1 MNNTV
6 NTVHTVVPTIVGRH
20 FALCFLALALL
31 VFSPVAAQAAAVS
44 KPQNAP
50 RTAMP
55 DNGKRQLRGTVTDE
69 NGEPLVGVSVL
80 ADGST
85 PLTITDVNGKFNV
98 AVPANATK
106 LTFTYVGMA
115 TQSVNIGQRSN
126 FLITM
131 TAGEQSLKDVVVT
144 GYQTIS
150 RERTTG
156 SFNVVTP
163 EKLKGKLQT
172 NILARLEGMVPG
184 MMQQN
189 GNLYIRGMATLN
201 GGANAYRPLFVVDG
215 LPFEGDINSINPAT
229 IKSITVLKDAAA
241 ASIYGARAANGVIVI
256 STLDAKDALKTTIR
270 YDASVKFTPKPDMSY
285 LNLMDSR
292 ELVDL
297 RQYGFKFNTVTLGMI
312 PPNYYLDP
320 VSELLYKHRDG
331 LIDDKALNEGLD
343 KYRNLDNRK
352 QLEDFY
358 TQTGVEHQHNL
369 SLSGGND
376 INRYVVS
383 LNYAG
388 NRYNARYN
396 QTERLGATLRD
407 NIKLT
412 SWLNAEAA
420 LTMNINNTNSDRGMG
435 TYANMYRNQ
444 PSYTMLKDENGNPL
458 SVPTYK
464 SEWEMNRLMEMGL
477 KDEHYSPITNRS
489 EERYQSNEKYYR
501 LMLGLNVKLMKGL
514 NFDVRFQTENSSDKT
529 TEIYSERSYYVRNM
543 INDAAQYNQT
553 TKRLTLNVPEGAQYA
568 ESRGDA
574 DAYTLRAQL
583 NFNRDFGLHSIIALA
598 GGERRQ
604 TRSTNTSIYY
614 MGFDESTLA
623 YKPVNPTALVNLKG
637 TESLA
642 GNFSWASTANNWINE
657 IENRYVSFYANAAYA
672 FDSKYNLT
680 ASIRIDQSNLFGTDP
695 RYQYRPLWSVGGAW
709 HLTKE
714 KFMADKLSWLN
725 NLTLRLTYGI
735 GGNVPRGAGPYVT
748 IKAAQYNP
756 WSKDFGADIK
766 NPPNYT
772 LRWEKTATT
781 NFGLDFA
788 VLNNRLSGSIEVY
801 RKHSTDL
808 LAQRD
813 ADPTLGFRQLTL
825 NYGNMT
831 NKGVELTLNSVNVQT
846 RSLRWTTGVNF
857 GYNKNMLDD
866 VEDSNP
872 NVHSYTSGFA
882 AVKGHPLG
890 AIFSFRYAGLSS
902 TDGTPRYYVEGGSKT
917 DSKVSNLSDLAYS
930 GTRHPTYSG
939 SLSNTVAYKN
949 FELSFMLMFYG
960 GNVLRAEPAPF
971 LSEPSHLNPSKE
983 MRNIWRQPGDEKNP
997 NATPAFTGYALDLT
1011 TMVHPWYAAD
1021 RHVFKGDYAKL
1032 RHLSFTYRVPQQ
1044 FVSKCK
1050 LSQLAFTLQAQNL
1063 FRWTANDYGIDPEA
1077 LGTTGYGWGMR
1088 AIPTPATW
1096 TFGVSATF

>member
-1 MNNTV
+1 MNPILPRVQTAM
-6 NTVHTVVPTIVGRH
+6 HHALRH
-20 FALCFLALALL
+20 RLAVAILLPSLLAIT
-31 VFSPVAAQAAAVS
+31 PATAQAAAT
-44 KPQNAP
+44 KPQNAL

-55 DNGKRQLRGTVTDE
+55 DNGKRLLRGTVTDE
-69 NGEPLVGVSVL
+69 NGEPLMGVSVS

-85 PLTITDVNGKFNV
+85 PLTVTDADGKFSV
-98 AVPANATK
+98 PMPANATQ

-115 TQSVNIGQRSN
+115 TQTINIGQRSN
-126 FLITM
+126 FHIAM
-131 TAGEQSLKDVVVT
+131 SAGEQALKDVVVT

-172 NILARLEGMVPG
+172 SILARLEGMVPG

-189 GNLYIRGMATLN
+189 GALYIRGMSTLN
-201 GGANAYRPLFVVDG
+201 GGANAYSPLFVVDG

-241 ASIYGARAANGVIVI
+241 ASIYGARAANGVVVI
-256 STLDAKDALKTTIR
+256 STIDAKGENKATIR
-270 YDASVKFTPKPDMSY
+270 YDASVKFTPKPDMDY
-285 LNLMDSR
+285 LNLMDTR
-292 ELVDL
+292 EMMDL
-297 RQYGFKFNTVTLGMI
+297 REYGFKFNSIPYAMI

-331 LIDDKALNEGLD
+331 LIDEQTFQDGMN
-343 KYRNLDNRK
+343 KYRNLNNRK

-358 TQTGVEHQHNL
+358 TQTGIEHQHNL

-376 INRYVVS
+376 INRYVFT
-383 LNYAG
+383 LNYLG
-388 NRYNARYN
+388 NRFNARYN
-396 QTERLGATLRD
+396 QLQRYGATLRD

-420 LTMNINNTNSDRGMG
+420 LTINYNSTQSDRGMG
-435 TYANMYRNQ
+435 TYADMYRNQ

-458 SVPTYK
+458 NVPTYK
-464 SEWEMNRLMEMGL
+464 SEWEMKRLTELGL
-477 KDEHYSPITNRS
+477 KDEHYSPITNRR
-489 EERYQSNEKYYR
+489 EERYDSKENYYR
-501 LMLGLNVKLMKGL
+501 LMLGLNLKIMKGL
-514 NFDVRFQTENSSDKT
+514 NFDVRFQTENSADKT
-529 TEIYSERSYYVRNM
+529 VEIHSERSYYVRNM
-543 INDAAQYNQT
+543 INDAAQYNPA
-553 TKRLTLNVPEGAQYA
+553 TKKLTLNVPEGAQYS

-574 DAYTLRAQL
+574 DSYTLRAQL
-583 NFNRDFGLHSIIALA
+583 NFNRDFGPHSITALA
-598 GGERRQ
+598 GGERRR
-604 TRSTNTSIYY
+604 TKTTNTSIYY
-614 MGFDESTLA
+614 MGFNESTLA
-623 YKPVNPTALVNLKG
+623 YKPIDPTALTNVKG

-642 GNFSWASTANNWINE
+642 GNFSWSFTGNNWINE

-680 ASIRIDQSNLFGTDP
+680 ASIRVDQSNLFGTDP

-709 HLTKE
+709 HIAKE
-714 KFMADKLSWLN
+714 RFLAGRLSWLN
-725 NLTLRLTYGI
+725 ALTLRATYGI
-735 GGNVPRGAGPYVT
+735 GGNVPRGASPYVT
-748 IKAAQYNP
+748 LKAAQYNP
-756 WSKDFGADIK
+756 WSKDFMAEIK
-766 NPPNYT
+766 SPPNYT

-781 NFGLDFA
+781 NLGLDFS

-813 ADPTLGFRQLTL
+813 ADPTLVFKQLTL

-831 NKGVELTLNSVNVQT
+831 NKCIEVSLNSVNLQT
-846 RSLRWTTGVNF
+846 RNLRWTTGLNF

-890 AIFSFRYAGLSS
+890 AIFSFQYAGLSP

-917 DSKVSNLSDLAYS
+917 EAQVSNLSDLVYS

-939 SLSNTVAYKN
+939 SFSNTIAYKD

-960 GNVLRAEPAPF
+960 GNVLRTEPAPF
-971 LSEPSHLNPSKE
+971 VSEPSHLNPNKE
-983 MRNIWRQPGDEKNP
+983 MRNIWRQPGDERNP
-997 NATPAFTGYALDLT
+997 DATPAFTGYALDLA
-1011 TMVHPWYAAD
+1011 TMRHPWYAAD
-1021 RHVFKGDYAKL
+1021 RHVFKADYAKL
-1032 RHLSFTYRVPQQ
+1032 RHLSLTYRVPQQ
-1044 FVSKCK
+1044 LVAKCG
-1050 LSQLAFTLQAQNL
+1050 LSQLAFTLQGQNL
-1063 FRWTANDYGIDPEA
+1063 LSWSANKYGVDPEA

-1088 AIPTPATW
+1088 TIPTPATW
-1096 TFGVSATF
+1096 AFGLSATF

>member
-1 MNNTV
+1 MNPILPRVQTAMHHALRHRLAV
-6 NTVHTVVPTIVGRH
+6 AIILPSLLTI
-20 FALCFLALALL
+20 A
-31 VFSPVAAQAAAVS
+31 PPAAQATTANL
-44 KPQNAP
+44 QREP

-55 DNGKRQLRGTVTDE
+55 DNGKRLLRGTVTDE
-69 NGEPLVGVSVL
+69 NGEPLMGVSVS

-85 PLTITDVNGKFNV
+85 PLTVTDADGKFSV
-98 AVPANATK
+98 PMPANATQ

-115 TQSVNIGQRSN
+115 TQTINIGQRSN
-126 FLITM
+126 FHIAM
-131 TAGEQSLKDVVVT
+131 SAGEQALKDVVVT

-172 NILARLEGMVPG
+172 SILARLEGMVPG

-189 GNLYIRGMATLN
+189 GTLYIRGMSTLN
-201 GGANAYRPLFVVDG
+201 GGANAYSPLFVVDG

-241 ASIYGARAANGVIVI
+241 ASIYGARAANGVVVI
-256 STLDAKDALKTTIR
+256 STIDAKGENKTTIR
-270 YDASVKFTPKPDMSY
+270 YDASVKFTPKPDMDY
-285 LNLMDSR
+285 LNLMDTR
-292 ELVDL
+292 ETIDL
-297 RQYGFKFNTVTLGMI
+297 REYGFKFNSIPYAMI

-331 LIDDKALNEGLD
+331 LIDEQTFQDGMN
-343 KYRNLDNRK
+343 KYRNLNNRK

-358 TQTGVEHQHNL
+358 TQTGIEHQHNL

-376 INRYVVS
+376 INRYVFT
-383 LNYAG
+383 LNYTG
-388 NRYNARYN
+388 NRFNARYN
-396 QTERLGATLRD
+396 QMQRYGATLRD

-420 LTMNINNTNSDRGMG
+420 LTINYNNTNSDRGMG
-435 TYANMYRNQ
+435 TYTDMYRNQ
-444 PSYTMLKDENGNPL
+444 PSYTMLKDESGNPL
-458 SVPTYK
+458 NVPTYK
-464 SEWEMNRLMEMGL
+464 SEWEMNRLIGLGL
-477 KDEHYSPITNRS
+477 KDEHYSPITNRR
-489 EERYQSNEKYYR
+489 EERYNSNENYYR
-501 LMLGLNVKLMKGL
+501 LMLGLNLKIMKGL

-529 TEIYSERSYYVRNM
+529 TEIFSARSYYVRNK
-543 INDAAQYNQT
+543 INDAAKYNLT
-553 TKRLTLNVPEGAQYA
+553 TKRLTLNVPEGAHYS

-574 DAYTLRAQL
+574 DSYTLRAQL
-583 NFNRDFGLHSIIALA
+583 NFNRDFGPHSITALA
-598 GGERRQ
+598 GGERRR
-604 TRSTNTSIYY
+604 TKTTNTSIYY
-614 MGFDESTLA
+614 MGFNESTLA
-623 YKPVNPTALVNLKG
+623 YKPIDPTALTNVKG

-642 GNFSWASTANNWINE
+642 GNFSWSFTGNNWINE

-680 ASIRIDQSNLFGTDP
+680 ASIRVDQSNLFGTDP

-709 HLTKE
+709 HIAKE
-714 KFMADKLSWLN
+714 RFLAGKLSWLN
-725 NLTLRLTYGI
+725 ALTLRATYGI
-735 GGNVPRGAGPYVT
+735 GGNVPRGASPYVT
-748 IKAAQYNP
+748 LKAAQYNP
-756 WSKDFGADIK
+756 WSKDFMAEIK

-781 NFGLDFA
+781 NLGLDFS

-801 RKHSTDL
+801 HKHSTDL

-813 ADPTLGFRQLTL
+813 ADPTLGFKQLTL

-831 NKGVELTLNSVNVQT
+831 NKGIEVSLNSVNLQT
-846 RSLRWTTGVNF
+846 RNLRWTTGLNF

-890 AIFSFRYAGLSS
+890 AIFSFQYAGLSP

-917 DSKVSNLSDLAYS
+917 EAQVSNLSDLVYS

-939 SLSNTVAYKN
+939 SFSTTIAYKD

-960 GNVLRAEPAPF
+960 GNVLRTEPAPF
-971 LSEPSHLNPSKE
+971 VSEPSHLNPNKE
-983 MRNIWRQPGDEKNP
+983 MRNIWRQPGDERNP
-997 NATPAFTGYALDLT
+997 DATPAFTGYALDLAT
-1011 TMVHPWYAAD
+1011 VRHPWYAAD
-1021 RHVFKGDYAKL
+1021 RHVFKADYAKL
-1032 RHLSFTYRVPQQ
+1032 RHLSLTYRVPQRL
-1044 FVSKCK
+1044 VSKCG
-1050 LSQLAFTLQAQNL
+1050 LAQLAFTLQGQNL
-1063 FRWTANDYGIDPEA
+1063 LSWSANKYGVDPEA

-1088 AIPTPATW
+1088 TIPTPATW
-1096 TFGVSATF
+1096 TFGLSATF

>member
-1 MNNTV
+1 MNPILPRVQTAM
-6 NTVHTVVPTIVGRH
+6 HHALRH
-20 FALCFLALALL
+20 RLAVAILWPSLLAIAPLT
-31 VFSPVAAQAAAVS
+31 AQAAATT
-44 KPQNAP
+44 PQNAP

-55 DNGKRQLRGTVTDE
+55 DNGKRLLRGTVTDE
-69 NGEPLVGVSVL
+69 NGEPLMGVSVS

-85 PLTITDVNGKFNV
+85 PLTVTDADGKFSV
-98 AVPANATK
+98 PMPANATQ

-115 TQSVNIGQRSN
+115 TQTINIGQRSN
-126 FLITM
+126 FHIAM
-131 TAGEQSLKDVVVT
+131 SAGEQALKDVVVT

-172 NILARLEGMVPG
+172 SILARLEGMVPG

-189 GNLYIRGMATLN
+189 GTLYIRGMSTLN
-201 GGANAYRPLFVVDG
+201 GGANAYSPLFVVDG

-241 ASIYGARAANGVIVI
+241 ASIYGARAANGVVVI
-256 STLDAKDALKTTIR
+256 STIDAKGENKTTIR
-270 YDASVKFTPKPDMSY
+270 YDASVKFTPKPDMDY
-285 LNLMDSR
+285 LNLMDTR
-292 ELVDL
+292 EMIDL
-297 RQYGFKFNTVTLGMI
+297 REYGFKFNSIPYAMI

-331 LIDDKALNEGLD
+331 LIDEQTFQDGMN
-343 KYRNLDNRK
+343 KYRNLNNRK

-358 TQTGVEHQHNL
+358 TQTGIEHQHNL

-376 INRYVVS
+376 INRYVFT
-383 LNYAG
+383 LNYLG
-388 NRYNARYN
+388 NRFNARYN
-396 QTERLGATLRD
+396 QLQRYGATLRD

-420 LTMNINNTNSDRGMG
+420 LTINYNNTQSDRGMG
-435 TYANMYRNQ
+435 NYADMYRNQ

-458 SVPTYK
+458 NVPTYK
-464 SEWEMNRLMEMGL
+464 SEWEMKRLTDLGL
-477 KDEHYSPITNRS
+477 KDEHYSPITNRR
-489 EERYQSNEKYYR
+489 EERYDSKESYYR
-501 LMLGLNVKLMKGL
+501 LMLGLNLKIMKGL
-514 NFDVRFQTENSSDKT
+514 NFDVRFQTENSVDKT
-529 TEIYSERSYYVRNM
+529 VGIHSERSYYVRNM
-543 INDAAQYNQT
+543 INDAAQYNPT
-553 TKRLTLNVPEGAQYA
+553 TQKLTLNVPEGAHYS

-574 DAYTLRAQL
+574 DSYTLRAQL
-583 NFNRDFGLHSIIALA
+583 NFNRDFGPHSITALA
-598 GGERRQ
+598 GGERRR
-604 TRSTNTSIYY
+604 TKTTNTSIYY
-614 MGFDESTLA
+614 MGFNESTLA
-623 YKPVNPTALVNLKG
+623 YKPIDPTALTNVKG

-642 GNFSWASTANNWINE
+642 GSFSWSFTGNNWINE

-680 ASIRIDQSNLFGTDP
+680 ASIRVDQSNLFGTDP

-709 HLTKE
+709 HIAKE
-714 KFMADKLSWLN
+714 RFLAGKLSWLN
-725 NLTLRLTYGI
+725 ALTLRATYGI
-735 GGNVPRGAGPYVT
+735 GGNVPRGASPYVT
-748 IKAAQYNP
+748 LKAAQYNP
-756 WSKDFGADIK
+756 WSKDFMAEIK
-766 NPPNYT
+766 SPPNYT

-781 NFGLDFA
+781 NLGLDFS

-813 ADPTLGFRQLTL
+813 ADPTLGFKQLTL

-831 NKGVELTLNSVNVQT
+831 NKGIEVSLNSVNLQT
-846 RSLRWTTGVNF
+846 RNLRWTTGLNF

-890 AIFSFRYAGLSS
+890 AIFSFRYAGLSP

-917 DSKVSNLSDLAYS
+917 EAQVSNLSDLVYS

-939 SLSNTVAYKN
+939 SFSNTIAYKD

-960 GNVLRAEPAPF
+960 GNVLRTEPAPF
-971 LSEPSHLNPSKE
+971 VSEPSHLNPNKE
-983 MRNIWRQPGDEKNP
+983 MRNIWRQPGDERNP
-997 NATPAFTGYALDLT
+997 DATPAFTGYALDLA
-1011 TMVHPWYAAD
+1011 TMRHPWYAAD
-1021 RHVFKGDYAKL
+1021 RHVFKADYAKL
-1032 RHLSFTYRVPQQ
+1032 RHLSLTYRVPQQ
-1044 FVSKCK
+1044 LVAKCG
-1050 LSQLAFTLQAQNL
+1050 LSQLAFTLQGQNL
-1063 FRWTANDYGIDPEA
+1063 LSWSANKYGVDPEA

-1088 AIPTPATW
+1088 TIPTPATW
-1096 TFGVSATF
+1096 TFGLSATF

>member
-1 MNNTV
+1 MNPILPRV
-6 NTVHTVVPTIVGRH
+6 QMAMHHMLRRRLAVAIILPSLLTI
-20 FALCFLALALL
+20 A
-31 VFSPVAAQAAAVS
+31 PPAAQATAAN
-44 KPQNAP
+44 QQHAP

-55 DNGKRQLRGTVTDE
+55 DNGKRLLRGTVTDD
-69 NGEPLVGVSVL
+69 NGEPLMGVSVSTDGGTPL
-80 ADGST
+80 AVTDADG
-85 PLTITDVNGKFNV
+85 KFSI
-98 AVPANATK
+98 AMPANATQ

-115 TQSVNIGQRSN
+115 TQTINIGQRSN
-126 FLITM
+126 FYVAM
-131 TAGEQSLKDVVVT
+131 SAGEQALKDIVVT

-172 NILARLEGMVPG
+172 SILARLEGMVPG

-189 GNLYIRGMATLN
+189 GTLYIRGMSTLN
-201 GGANAYRPLFVVDG
+201 GGANAYSPLFVVDG

-241 ASIYGARAANGVIVI
+241 ASIYGARAANGVVVI
-256 STLDAKDALKTTIR
+256 STIDAKGENKTTIR
-270 YDASVKFTPKPDMSY
+270 YDASVKFTPKPDMDY
-285 LNLMDSR
+285 LNLMDTR
-292 ELVDL
+292 EMIDL
-297 RQYGFKFNTVTLGMI
+297 REYGFKFNSIPYAMI

-331 LIDDKALNEGLD
+331 LIDEQTFQDGMN
-343 KYRNLDNRK
+343 KYRNLNNRK

-358 TQTGVEHQHNL
+358 TQTGIEHQHNL

-376 INRYVVS
+376 INRYVFT
-383 LNYAG
+383 LNYLG
-388 NRYNARYN
+388 NRFNARYN
-396 QTERLGATLRD
+396 QLQRYGATLRD

-420 LTMNINNTNSDRGMG
+420 LTINYNSTQSDRGMG
-435 TYANMYRNQ
+435 TYADMYRNQ

-458 SVPTYK
+458 NVPTYK
-464 SEWEMNRLMEMGL
+464 SEWEMKRLTELGL
-477 KDEHYSPITNRS
+477 KDEHYSPITNRR
-489 EERYQSNEKYYR
+489 EERYDSKENYYR
-501 LMLGLNVKLMKGL
+501 LMLGLNLKIMKGL
-514 NFDVRFQTENSSDKT
+514 NFDVRFQTENSADKT
-529 TEIYSERSYYVRNM
+529 VEIHSERSYYVRNM
-543 INDAAQYNQT
+543 INDAAQYNPT
-553 TKRLTLNVPEGAQYA
+553 TQKLTLNVPEGAHYS

-574 DAYTLRAQL
+574 DSYTLRAQL
-583 NFNRDFGLHSIIALA
+583 NFNRDFGPHSITALA
-598 GGERRQ
+598 GGERRR
-604 TRSTNTSIYY
+604 TKTTNTSIYY
-614 MGFDESTLA
+614 MGFNESTLA
-623 YKPVNPTALVNLKG
+623 YKPIDPTALTNVKG

-642 GNFSWASTANNWINE
+642 GNFSWSFTGNNWINE

-680 ASIRIDQSNLFGTDP
+680 ASIRVDQSNLFGTDP

-709 HLTKE
+709 HIAKE
-714 KFMADKLSWLN
+714 RFLEGKLSWLN
-725 NLTLRLTYGI
+725 ALTLRATYGI
-735 GGNVPRGAGPYVT
+735 GGNVPRGASPYVT
-748 IKAAQYNP
+748 LKAAQYNP
-756 WSKDFGADIK
+756 WSKDFMAEIK
-766 NPPNYT
+766 SPPNYT

-781 NFGLDFA
+781 NLGLDFS

-801 RKHSTDL
+801 HKHSTDL

-813 ADPTLGFRQLTL
+813 ADPTLGFKQLTL

-831 NKGVELTLNSVNVQT
+831 NKGIEVSLNSVNLQT
-846 RSLRWTTGVNF
+846 RNLRWTTGLNF

-890 AIFSFRYAGLSS
+890 AIFSFQYAGLSP

-917 DSKVSNLSDLAYS
+917 EAQVSNLSDLVYS

-939 SLSNTVAYKN
+939 SFSNTIAYKD

-960 GNVLRAEPAPF
+960 GNVLRTEPAPF
-971 LSEPSHLNPSKE
+971 VSEPSHLNPNKE
-983 MRNIWRQPGDEKNP
+983 MRNIWRQPGDERNP
-997 NATPAFTGYALDLT
+997 DATPAFTGYALDLA
-1011 TMVHPWYAAD
+1011 TMRHPWYAAD
-1021 RHVFKGDYAKL
+1021 RHVFKADYAKL
-1032 RHLSFTYRVPQQ
+1032 RHLSLTYRVPQQ
-1044 FVSKCK
+1044 LVAKCG
-1050 LSQLAFTLQAQNL
+1050 LSQLAFTLQGQNL
-1063 FRWTANDYGIDPEA
+1063 LSWSANKYGVDPEA

-1088 AIPTPATW
+1088 TIPTPATW
-1096 TFGVSATF
+1096 TFGLSATF

>member
-1 MNNTV
+1 MNPILPRV
-6 NTVHTVVPTIVGRH
+6 QMAMHHMLRRRLAVAIILPSLLTI
-20 FALCFLALALL
+20 A
-31 VFSPVAAQAAAVS
+31 PPAAQATAAN
-44 KPQNAP
+44 QQHAP

-55 DNGKRQLRGTVTDE
+55 DNGKRLLRGTVTDD
-69 NGEPLVGVSVL
+69 NGEPLMGVSVSTDGGTPL
-80 ADGST
+80 AVTDADG
-85 PLTITDVNGKFNV
+85 KFSI
-98 AVPANATK
+98 AMPANATQ

-115 TQSVNIGQRSN
+115 TQTINIGQRSN
-126 FLITM
+126 FYVAM
-131 TAGEQSLKDVVVT
+131 SAGEQALKDIVVT

-189 GNLYIRGMATLN
+189 GTLYIRGMSTLN
-201 GGANAYRPLFVVDG
+201 GGANAYSPLFVVDG

-241 ASIYGARAANGVIVI
+241 ASIYGARAANGVVVI
-256 STLDAKDALKTTIR
+256 STIDAKGENKTTIR
-270 YDASVKFTPKPDMSY
+270 YDASVKFTPKPDMDY
-285 LNLMDSR
+285 LNLMDTR
-292 ELVDL
+292 ETIDL
-297 RQYGFKFNTVTLGMI
+297 REYGFKFNSIPYAMI

-331 LIDDKALNEGLD
+331 LIDEQTFQDGMN
-343 KYRNLDNRK
+343 KYRNLNNRK

-358 TQTGVEHQHNL
+358 TQTGIEHQHNL

-376 INRYVVS
+376 INRYVFT
-383 LNYAG
+383 LNYTG
-388 NRYNARYN
+388 NRFNARYN
-396 QTERLGATLRD
+396 QMQRYGATLRD

-420 LTMNINNTNSDRGMG
+420 LTINYNNTNSDRGMG
-435 TYANMYRNQ
+435 TYTDMYRNQ
-444 PSYTMLKDENGNPL
+444 PSYTMLKDESGNPL
-458 SVPTYK
+458 NVPTYK
-464 SEWEMNRLMEMGL
+464 SEWEMNRLIGLGL
-477 KDEHYSPITNRS
+477 KDEHYSPITNRR
-489 EERYQSNEKYYR
+489 EERYNSNENYYR
-501 LMLGLNVKLMKGL
+501 LMLGLNLKIMKGL
-514 NFDVRFQTENSSDKT
+514 NFDVRFQTENSADKT
-529 TEIYSERSYYVRNM
+529 VEIFSERSYHVRNM
-543 INDAAQYNQT
+543 INDAAQYNPA
-553 TKRLTLNVPEGAQYA
+553 TKKLTLNVPEGAHYS

-574 DAYTLRAQL
+574 DSYTLRAQL
-583 NFNRDFGLHSIIALA
+583 NFNRDFGPHSITALA
-598 GGERRQ
+598 GGERRR
-604 TRSTNTSIYY
+604 TKTTNTSIYY
-614 MGFDESTLA
+614 MGFNESTLA
-623 YKPVNPTALVNLKG
+623 YKPIDPTALTNVKG

-642 GNFSWASTANNWINE
+642 GNFSWSFTGNNWINE

-680 ASIRIDQSNLFGTDP
+680 ASIRVDQSNLFGTDP

-709 HLTKE
+709 HIAKE
-714 KFMADKLSWLN
+714 RFLAGKLSWLN
-725 NLTLRLTYGI
+725 ALTLRATYGI
-735 GGNVPRGAGPYVT
+735 GGNVPRGASPYVT
-748 IKAAQYNP
+748 LKAAQYNP
-756 WSKDFGADIK
+756 WSKDFMAEIK

-781 NFGLDFA
+781 NLGLDFS

-801 RKHSTDL
+801 HKHSTDL

-813 ADPTLGFRQLTL
+813 ADPTLGFKQLTL

-831 NKGVELTLNSVNVQT
+831 NKGIEVSLNSVNLQT
-846 RSLRWTTGVNF
+846 RNLRWTTGLNF

-890 AIFSFRYAGLSS
+890 AIFSFQYAGLSP

-917 DSKVSNLSDLAYS
+917 EAQVSNLSDLVYS

-939 SLSNTVAYKN
+939 SFSTTIAYKD

-960 GNVLRAEPAPF
+960 GNVLRTEPAPF
-971 LSEPSHLNPSKE
+971 VSEPSHLNPNKE
-983 MRNIWRQPGDEKNP
+983 MRNIWRQPGDERNP
-997 NATPAFTGYALDLT
+997 DATPAFTGYALDLAT
-1011 TMVHPWYAAD
+1011 VRHPWYAAD
-1021 RHVFKGDYAKL
+1021 RHVFKADYAKL
-1032 RHLSFTYRVPQQ
+1032 RHLSLTYRVPQRL
-1044 FVSKCK
+1044 VSKCG
-1050 LSQLAFTLQAQNL
+1050 LAQLAFTLQGQNL
-1063 FRWTANDYGIDPEA
+1063 LSWSANKYGVDPEA

-1088 AIPTPATW
+1088 TIPTPATW
-1096 TFGVSATF
+1096 TFGLSATF

>member
-1 MNNTV
+1 MNPILPRVQTAM
-6 NTVHTVVPTIVGRH
+6 HHALRH
-20 FALCFLALALL
+20 RLAVAILLPSLLAIT
-31 VFSPVAAQAAAVS
+31 PATAQAAAT
-44 KPQNAP
+44 KPQNAL

-55 DNGKRQLRGTVTDE
+55 DNGKRLLRGTVTDE
-69 NGEPLVGVSVL
+69 NGEPLMGVSVS

-85 PLTITDVNGKFNV
+85 PLTVTDADGKFSV
-98 AVPANATK
+98 PMPANATQ

-115 TQSVNIGQRSN
+115 TQTINIGQRSN
-126 FLITM
+126 FHIAM
-131 TAGEQSLKDVVVT
+131 SAGEQALKDVVVT

-172 NILARLEGMVPG
+172 SILARLEGMVPG

-189 GNLYIRGMATLN
+189 GALYIRGMSTLN
-201 GGANAYRPLFVVDG
+201 GGANAYSPLFVVDG

-241 ASIYGARAANGVIVI
+241 ASIYGARAANGVVVI
-256 STLDAKDALKTTIR
+256 STIDAKGENKATIR
-270 YDASVKFTPKPDMSY
+270 YDASVKFTPKPDMDY
-285 LNLMDSR
+285 LNLMDTR
-292 ELVDL
+292 EMMDL
-297 RQYGFKFNTVTLGMI
+297 REYGFKFNSIPYAMI

-331 LIDDKALNEGLD
+331 LIDEQTFQDGMN
-343 KYRNLDNRK
+343 KYRNLNNRK

-358 TQTGVEHQHNL
+358 TQTGIEHQHNL

-376 INRYVVS
+376 INRYVFT
-383 LNYAG
+383 LNYLG
-388 NRYNARYN
+388 NRFNARYN
-396 QTERLGATLRD
+396 QLQRYGATLRD

-420 LTMNINNTNSDRGMG
+420 LTINYNSTQSDRGMG
-435 TYANMYRNQ
+435 TYADMYRNQ

-458 SVPTYK
+458 NVPTYK
-464 SEWEMNRLMEMGL
+464 SEWEMKRLTELGL
-477 KDEHYSPITNRS
+477 KDEHYSPITNRR
-489 EERYQSNEKYYR
+489 EERYDSKENYYR
-501 LMLGLNVKLMKGL
+501 LMLGLNLKIMKGL
-514 NFDVRFQTENSSDKT
+514 NFDVRFQTENSADKT
-529 TEIYSERSYYVRNM
+529 VEIHSERSYYVRNM
-543 INDAAQYNQT
+543 INDAAQYNPA
-553 TKRLTLNVPEGAQYA
+553 TKKLTLNVPEGAQYS

-574 DAYTLRAQL
+574 DSYTLRAQL
-583 NFNRDFGLHSIIALA
+583 NFNRDFGPHSITALA
-598 GGERRQ
+598 GGERRR
-604 TRSTNTSIYY
+604 TKTTNTSIYY
-614 MGFDESTLA
+614 MGFNESTLA
-623 YKPVNPTALVNLKG
+623 YKPIDPTALTNVKG

-642 GNFSWASTANNWINE
+642 GNFSWSFTGNNWINE

-680 ASIRIDQSNLFGTDP
+680 ASIRVDQSNLFGTDP

-709 HLTKE
+709 HIAKE
-714 KFMADKLSWLN
+714 RFLAGRLSWLN
-725 NLTLRLTYGI
+725 ALTLRATYGI
-735 GGNVPRGAGPYVT
+735 GGNVPRGASPYVT
-748 IKAAQYNP
+748 LKAAQYNP
-756 WSKDFGADIK
+756 WSKDFMAEIK
-766 NPPNYT
+766 SPPNYT

-781 NFGLDFA
+781 NLGLDFS

-813 ADPTLGFRQLTL
+813 ADPTLGFKQLTL

-831 NKGVELTLNSVNVQT
+831 NKCIEVSLNSVNLQT
-846 RSLRWTTGVNF
+846 RNLRWTTGLNF

-890 AIFSFRYAGLSS
+890 AIFSFQYAGLSP

-917 DSKVSNLSDLAYS
+917 EAQVSNLSDLVYS

-939 SLSNTVAYKN
+939 SFSNTIAYKD

-960 GNVLRAEPAPF
+960 GNVLRTEPAPF
-971 LSEPSHLNPSKE
+971 VSEPSHLNPNKE
-983 MRNIWRQPGDEKNP
+983 MRNIWRQPGDERNP
-997 NATPAFTGYALDLT
+997 DATPAFTGYALDLA
-1011 TMVHPWYAAD
+1011 TMRHPWYAAD
-1021 RHVFKGDYAKL
+1021 RHVFKADYAKL
-1032 RHLSFTYRVPQQ
+1032 RHLSLTYRVPQQ
-1044 FVSKCK
+1044 LVAKCG
-1050 LSQLAFTLQAQNL
+1050 LSQLAFTLQGQNL
-1063 FRWTANDYGIDPEA
+1063 LSWSANKYGVDPEA

-1088 AIPTPATW
+1088 TIPTPATW
-1096 TFGVSATF
+1096 AFGLSATF

>member
-1 MNNTV
+1 MNPILPRVQTAMHHALRHRFAV
-6 NTVHTVVPTIVGRH
+6 AILLPSLLAITPTT
-20 FALCFLALALL
+20 
-31 VFSPVAAQAAAVS
+31 AQAAATT
-44 KPQNAP
+44 PQNAP
-50 RTAMP
+50 RTAMT
-55 DNGKRQLRGTVTDE
+55 DNGKRLLRGTVTDE
-69 NGEPLVGVSVL
+69 NGEPLMGVSVS

-85 PLTITDVNGKFNV
+85 PFTVTDADGKFSV
-98 AVPANATK
+98 PMPANTTQ

-115 TQSVNIGQRSN
+115 TQTINIGQRSN
-126 FLITM
+126 FHITM
-131 TAGEQSLKDVVVT
+131 SAGEQALKDVVVT

-172 NILARLEGMVPG
+172 SILARLEGMVPG

-189 GNLYIRGMATLN
+189 GTLYIRGMSTLN
-201 GGANAYRPLFVVDG
+201 GGANAYSPLFVVDG

-241 ASIYGARAANGVIVI
+241 ASIYGARAANGVVVI
-256 STLDAKDALKTTIR
+256 STIDAKGENKATIR
-270 YDASVKFTPKPDMSY
+270 YDASVKFTPKPDMDY
-285 LNLMDSR
+285 LNLMDTR
-292 ELVDL
+292 EMMDL
-297 RQYGFKFNTVTLGMI
+297 REYGFKFNSIPYAMI

-331 LIDDKALNEGLD
+331 LIDEQTFQDGMN
-343 KYRNLDNRK
+343 KYRNLNNRK

-358 TQTGVEHQHNL
+358 TQTGIEHQHNL

-376 INRYVVS
+376 INRYVFT
-383 LNYAG
+383 LNYLG
-388 NRYNARYN
+388 NRFNARYN
-396 QTERLGATLRD
+396 QLQRYGATLRD

-420 LTMNINNTNSDRGMG
+420 LTINYNSTQSDRGMG
-435 TYANMYRNQ
+435 TYADMYRNQ

-458 SVPTYK
+458 NVPTYK
-464 SEWEMNRLMEMGL
+464 SEWEMKRLTELGL
-477 KDEHYSPITNRS
+477 KDEHYSPITNRR
-489 EERYQSNEKYYR
+489 EERYDSKENYYR
-501 LMLGLNVKLMKGL
+501 LMLGLNLKIMKGL
-514 NFDVRFQTENSSDKT
+514 NFDVRFQTENSADKT
-529 TEIYSERSYYVRNM
+529 VEIHSERSYYVRNM
-543 INDAAQYNQT
+543 INDAAQYNPA
-553 TKRLTLNVPEGAQYA
+553 TKKLTLNVPEGAQYS

-574 DAYTLRAQL
+574 DSYTLRAQL
-583 NFNRDFGLHSIIALA
+583 NFNRDFGPHSITALA
-598 GGERRQ
+598 GGERRR
-604 TRSTNTSIYY
+604 TKTTNTSIYY
-614 MGFDESTLA
+614 MGFNESTLA
-623 YKPVNPTALVNLKG
+623 YKPIDPTALTNVKG

-642 GNFSWASTANNWINE
+642 GNFSWSFTGNNWINE

-680 ASIRIDQSNLFGTDP
+680 ASIRVDQSNLFGTDP

-709 HLTKE
+709 HIAKE
-714 KFMADKLSWLN
+714 RFLAGRLSWLN
-725 NLTLRLTYGI
+725 ALTLRATYGI
-735 GGNVPRGAGPYVT
+735 GGNVPRGASPYVT
-748 IKAAQYNP
+748 LKAAQYNP
-756 WSKDFGADIK
+756 WSKDFMAEIK
-766 NPPNYT
+766 SPPNYT

-781 NFGLDFA
+781 NLGLDFS

-813 ADPTLGFRQLTL
+813 ADPTLGFKQLTL

-831 NKGVELTLNSVNVQT
+831 NKGIEVSLNSVNLQT
-846 RSLRWTTGVNF
+846 RNLRWTTGLNF

-890 AIFSFRYAGLSS
+890 AIFSFQYAGLSP

-917 DSKVSNLSDLAYS
+917 EAQVSNLSDLVYS
-930 GTRHPTYSG
+930 GTRHPTYSW
-939 SLSNTVAYKN
+939 SFSNTIAYKD

-960 GNVLRAEPAPF
+960 GNVLRTEPAPF
-971 LSEPSHLNPSKE
+971 VSEPSHLNPNKE
-983 MRNIWRQPGDEKNP
+983 MRNIWRQPGDERNP
-997 NATPAFTGYALDLT
+997 DATPAFTGYALDLAT
-1011 TMVHPWYAAD
+1011 VRHPWYAAD
-1021 RHVFKGDYAKL
+1021 RHVFKADYAKL
-1032 RHLSFTYRVPQQ
+1032 RHLSLTYRVPQRL
-1044 FVSKCK
+1044 VSKCG
-1050 LSQLAFTLQAQNL
+1050 LAQLAFTLQGQNL
-1063 FRWTANDYGIDPEA
+1063 LSWTANKYGVDPEA

-1088 AIPTPATW
+1088 TIPTPATW
-1096 TFGVSATF
+1096 TFGLSATF

>member
-1 MNNTV
+1 MNPILPRVQTAM
-6 NTVHTVVPTIVGRH
+6 HHALRH
-20 FALCFLALALL
+20 RLAVAILLPSLLAIT
-31 VFSPVAAQAAAVS
+31 PATAQAAAT
-44 KPQNAP
+44 KPQNAL

-55 DNGKRQLRGTVTDE
+55 DNGKRLLRGTVTDE
-69 NGEPLVGVSVL
+69 NGEPLMGVSVS

-85 PLTITDVNGKFNV
+85 PLTVTDADGKFSV
-98 AVPANATK
+98 PMPANATQ

-115 TQSVNIGQRSN
+115 TQTINIGQRSS
-126 FLITM
+126 FHIAM
-131 TAGEQSLKDVVVT
+131 SAGEQALKDVVVT

-172 NILARLEGMVPG
+172 SILARLEGMVPG

-189 GNLYIRGMATLN
+189 GALYIRGMSTLN
-201 GGANAYRPLFVVDG
+201 GGANAYSPLFVVDG

-241 ASIYGARAANGVIVI
+241 ASIYGARAANGVVVI
-256 STLDAKDALKTTIR
+256 STIDAKGENKATIR
-270 YDASVKFTPKPDMSY
+270 YDASVKFTPKPDMDY
-285 LNLMDSR
+285 LNLMDTR
-292 ELVDL
+292 ETIDL
-297 RQYGFKFNTVTLGMI
+297 REYGFKFNSIPYAMI

-331 LIDDKALNEGLD
+331 LIDEQTFQDGMN
-343 KYRNLDNRK
+343 KYRNLNNRK

-358 TQTGVEHQHNL
+358 TQTGIEHQHNL

-376 INRYVVS
+376 INRYVFT
-383 LNYAG
+383 LNYLG
-388 NRYNARYN
+388 NRFNARYN
-396 QTERLGATLRD
+396 QLQRYGATLRD

-420 LTMNINNTNSDRGMG
+420 LTINYNSTQSDRGMG
-435 TYANMYRNQ
+435 TYADMYRNQ

-458 SVPTYK
+458 NVPTYK
-464 SEWEMNRLMEMGL
+464 SEWEMKRLTELGL
-477 KDEHYSPITNRS
+477 KDEHYSPITNRR
-489 EERYQSNEKYYR
+489 EERYDSKENYYR
-501 LMLGLNVKLMKGL
+501 LMLGLNLKIMKGL
-514 NFDVRFQTENSSDKT
+514 NFDVRFQTENSADKT
-529 TEIYSERSYYVRNM
+529 VEIHSERSYYVRNM
-543 INDAAQYNQT
+543 INDAAQYNPA
-553 TKRLTLNVPEGAQYA
+553 TKKLTLNVPEGAQYS

-574 DAYTLRAQL
+574 DSYTLRAQL
-583 NFNRDFGLHSIIALA
+583 NFNRDFGPHSITALA
-598 GGERRQ
+598 GGERRR
-604 TRSTNTSIYY
+604 TKTTNTSIYY
-614 MGFDESTLA
+614 MGFNESTLA
-623 YKPVNPTALVNLKG
+623 YKPIDPTALTNVKG

-642 GNFSWASTANNWINE
+642 GNFSWSFTGNNWINE

-680 ASIRIDQSNLFGTDP
+680 ASIRVDQSNLFGTDP

-709 HLTKE
+709 HIAKE
-714 KFMADKLSWLN
+714 RFLAGRLSWLN
-725 NLTLRLTYGI
+725 ALTLRATYGI
-735 GGNVPRGAGPYVT
+735 GGNVPRGASPYVT
-748 IKAAQYNP
+748 LKAAQYNP
-756 WSKDFGADIK
+756 WSKDFMAEIK
-766 NPPNYT
+766 SPPNYT

-781 NFGLDFA
+781 NLGLDFS

-813 ADPTLGFRQLTL
+813 ADPTLGFKQLTL

-831 NKGVELTLNSVNVQT
+831 NKGIEVSLNSVNLQT
-846 RSLRWTTGVNF
+846 RNLRWTTGLNF

-890 AIFSFRYAGLSS
+890 AIFSFQYAGLSP

-917 DSKVSNLSDLAYS
+917 EAQVSNLSDLVYS

-939 SLSNTVAYKN
+939 SFSNTVAYKD
-949 FELSFMLMFYG
+949 FELSFMLVFYG
-960 GNVLRAEPAPF
+960 GNVLRTEPAPF
-971 LSEPSHLNPSKE
+971 VSEPSHLNPNKE
-983 MRNIWRQPGDEKNP
+983 MRNIWRQPGDERNP
-997 NATPAFTGYALDLT
+997 DATPAFTGYALDLA
-1011 TMVHPWYAAD
+1011 TMKHPWYAAD
-1021 RHVFKGDYAKL
+1021 RHVFKADYAKL
-1032 RHLSFTYRVPQQ
+1032 RHLSLTYRVPQQ
-1044 FVSKCK
+1044 LVAKCG
-1050 LSQLAFTLQAQNL
+1050 LSQLAFTLQGQNL
-1063 FRWTANDYGIDPEA
+1063 LSWSANKYGVDPEA

-1088 AIPTPATW
+1088 TIPTPATW
-1096 TFGVSATF
+1096 TFGLSATF

>member
-1 MNNTV
+1 MMHTP
-6 NTVHTVVPTIVGRH
+6 NTVHKAVPTIFGRH
-20 FALCFLALALL
+20 FAPCFLALTLL
-31 VFSPVAAQAAAVS
+31 AVTPLAAFANNPNA
-44 KPQNAP
+44 QNPP

-55 DNGKRQLRGTVTDE
+55 DNDKRHLRGTVVDE
-69 NGEPLVGVSVL
+69 NGEPLMGVSVSAL
-80 ADGST
+80 GST
-85 PLTITDVNGKFNV
+85 PLAITDANGKFNV
-98 AVPANATK
+98 SAPANATQ
-106 LTFTYVGMA
+106 LTFSYVGMA
-115 TQSVNIGQRSN
+115 TQSINIGQRTN
-126 FLITM
+126 FLVTM
-131 TAGEQSLKDVVVT
+131 TVGEQALKDVVVT

-163 EKLKGKLQT
+163 DKLKGKLQT
-172 NILARLEGMVPG
+172 SIMARLEGMVPG

-189 GNLYIRGMATLN
+189 GNLYIRGMATLS
-201 GGANAYRPLFVVDG
+201 GGANAYSPLFVVDG

-256 STLDAKDALKTTIR
+256 STIDAKDNAKTTVR

-285 LNLMDSR
+285 LNLMNSN
-292 ELVDL
+292 ELIDL
-297 RQYGFKFNTVTLGMI
+297 RLYGFKFNSATLGMI

-331 LIDDKALNEGLD
+331 LIDDQGLNNALA
-343 KYRNLDNRK
+343 KYRQLDNRK

-376 INRYVVS
+376 VNRYVFS

-396 QTERLGATLRD
+396 QTERFGATIRD

-420 LTMNINNTNSDRGMG
+420 LTMSFNNTNSDRGMG

-458 SVPTYK
+458 NVPTYK
-464 SEWEMNRLMEMGL
+464 SEWEMARLMEIGL

-489 EERYQSNEKYYR
+489 EERYKSNEKYYR

-529 TEIYSERSYYVRNM
+529 TETYSERSYYVRNM

-583 NFNRDFGLHSIIALA
+583 NFNREFGLHNITALA
-598 GGERRQ
+598 GGERRR

-623 YKPVNPTALVNLKG
+623 YKPVNPTTLVNLKG

-642 GNFSWASTANNWINE
+642 GNFSWSSTGSNWINE

-709 HLTKE
+709 HLSKE
-714 KFMADKLSWLN
+714 RFIAGKLSWLN

-735 GGNVPRGAGPYVT
+735 GGNVPRGAGPFVT

-756 WSKDFGADIK
+756 WSKDFGAEIK

-772 LRWEKTATT
+772 LRWEKTATA
-781 NFGLDFA
+781 NLGIDFA
-788 VLNNRLSGSIEVY
+788 LLDNRLSGSIEVY

-831 NKGVELTLNSVNVQT
+831 NRGVELTLNSVNLQT
-846 RSLRWTTGVNF
+846 RHLRWTTGVNF
-857 GYNKNMLDD
+857 GYNKNTLDD

-872 NVHSYTSGFA
+872 NVLSYTSGFA

-890 AIFSFRYAGLSS
+890 AIFSYRYAGLSG
-902 TDGTPRYYVEGGSKT
+902 TDGTPRYYVDGGNRT
-917 DSKVSNLSDLAYS
+917 DAQVSNLADLVYS

-939 SLSNTVAYKN
+939 SLSNTIAYKN
-949 FELSFMLMFYG
+949 FELSFMFMFYG
-960 GNVLRAEPAPF
+960 GNVLRTEAAPY
-971 LSEPSHLNPSKE
+971 LSEPTHLNPNKE
-983 MRNIWRQPGDEKNP
+983 MNNIWRQPGDERNP
-997 NATPAFTGYALDLT
+997 DATPAFTGYALDLT
-1011 TMVHPWYAAD
+1011 TMVHPWHAAD
-1021 RHVFKGDYAKL
+1021 KHVFKADYAKL
-1032 RHLSFTYRVPQQ
+1032 RHVSLTYRVPQQ
-1044 FVSKCK
+1044 LVSRCH

-1063 FRWTANDYGIDPEA
+1063 FRWTANSYNIDPEA

-1088 AIPTPATW
+1088 AIPSPSTW
-1096 TFGVSATF
+1096 TLGVSATF

>member
-1 MNNTV
+1 MNPILPRV
-6 NTVHTVVPTIVGRH
+6 QMAMHHMLRRRLAVAIILPSLLTI
-20 FALCFLALALL
+20 A
-31 VFSPVAAQAAAVS
+31 PPAAQATAAN
-44 KPQNAP
+44 QQHAP

-55 DNGKRQLRGTVTDE
+55 DNGKRLLRGTVTDD
-69 NGEPLVGVSVL
+69 NGEPLMGVSVSTDGGTPL
-80 ADGST
+80 AVTDADG
-85 PLTITDVNGKFNV
+85 KFSI
-98 AVPANATK
+98 AMPANATQ

-115 TQSVNIGQRSN
+115 TQTINIGQRSN
-126 FLITM
+126 FYVAM
-131 TAGEQSLKDVVVT
+131 SAGEQALKDIVVT

-189 GNLYIRGMATLN
+189 GALYIRGMSTLN
-201 GGANAYRPLFVVDG
+201 GGANAYSPLFVVDG

-241 ASIYGARAANGVIVI
+241 ASIYGARAANGVVVI
-256 STLDAKDALKTTIR
+256 STIDAKGENKTTIR
-270 YDASVKFTPKPDMSY
+270 YDASVKFTPKPDMDY
-285 LNLMDSR
+285 LNLMDTR
-292 ELVDL
+292 ETIDL
-297 RQYGFKFNTVTLGMI
+297 REYGFKFNSIPYAMI

-331 LIDDKALNEGLD
+331 LIDEQTFQDGMN
-343 KYRNLDNRK
+343 KYRNLNNRK

-358 TQTGVEHQHNL
+358 TQTGIEHQHNL

-376 INRYVVS
+376 INRYVFT
-383 LNYAG
+383 LNYTG
-388 NRYNARYN
+388 NRFNARYN
-396 QTERLGATLRD
+396 QMQRYGATLRD

-420 LTMNINNTNSDRGMG
+420 LTINYNNTNSDRGMG
-435 TYANMYRNQ
+435 TYTDMYRNQ
-444 PSYTMLKDENGNPL
+444 PSYTMLKDESGNPL
-458 SVPTYK
+458 NVPTYK
-464 SEWEMNRLMEMGL
+464 SEWEMNRLIGLGL
-477 KDEHYSPITNRS
+477 KDEHYSPITNRR
-489 EERYQSNEKYYR
+489 EERYNSNENYYR
-501 LMLGLNVKLMKGL
+501 LMLGLNLKIMKGL
-514 NFDVRFQTENSSDKT
+514 NFDVRFQTENSADKT
-529 TEIYSERSYYVRNM
+529 VEIFSERSYHVRNM
-543 INDAAQYNQT
+543 INDAAQYNPA
-553 TKRLTLNVPEGAQYA
+553 TKKLTLNVPEGAHYS

-574 DAYTLRAQL
+574 DSYTLRAQL
-583 NFNRDFGLHSIIALA
+583 NFNRDFGPHSITALA
-598 GGERRQ
+598 GGERRR
-604 TRSTNTSIYY
+604 TKTTNTSIYY
-614 MGFDESTLA
+614 MGFNESTLA
-623 YKPVNPTALVNLKG
+623 YKPIDPTALTNVKG

-642 GNFSWASTANNWINE
+642 GNFSWSFTGNNWINE

-680 ASIRIDQSNLFGTDP
+680 ASIRVDQSNLFGTDP

-709 HLTKE
+709 HIAKE
-714 KFMADKLSWLN
+714 RFLAGKLSWLN
-725 NLTLRLTYGI
+725 ALTLRATYGI
-735 GGNVPRGAGPYVT
+735 GGNVPRGASPYVT
-748 IKAAQYNP
+748 LKAAQYNP
-756 WSKDFGADIK
+756 WSKDFMAEIK

-781 NFGLDFA
+781 NLGLDFS

-801 RKHSTDL
+801 HKHSTDL

-813 ADPTLGFRQLTL
+813 ADPTLGFKQLTL

-831 NKGVELTLNSVNVQT
+831 NKGIEVSLNSVNLQT
-846 RSLRWTTGVNF
+846 RNLRWTTGLNF

-890 AIFSFRYAGLSS
+890 AIFSFQYAGLSP

-917 DSKVSNLSDLAYS
+917 EAQVSNLSDLVYS

-939 SLSNTVAYKN
+939 SFSNTIAYKD

-960 GNVLRAEPAPF
+960 GNVLRTEPAPF
-971 LSEPSHLNPSKE
+971 VSEPSHLNPNKE
-983 MRNIWRQPGDEKNP
+983 MRNIWRQPGDERNP
-997 NATPAFTGYALDLT
+997 DATPAFTGYALDLAT
-1011 TMVHPWYAAD
+1011 VRHPWYAAD
-1021 RHVFKGDYAKL
+1021 RHVFKADYAKL
-1032 RHLSFTYRVPQQ
+1032 RHLSLTYRVPQRL
-1044 FVSKCK
+1044 VSKCG
-1050 LSQLAFTLQAQNL
+1050 LAQLAFTLQGQNL
-1063 FRWTANDYGIDPEA
+1063 LSWSANKYGVDPEA

-1088 AIPTPATW
+1088 TIPTPATW
-1096 TFGVSATF
+1096 TFGLSATF

>member
-1 MNNTV
+1 MNPILPRVQTAMHHV
-6 NTVHTVVPTIVGRH
+6 LRH
-20 FALCFLALALL
+20 RFAVAILLPSLLAIAPLT
-31 VFSPVAAQAAAVS
+31 AQAGATT
-44 KPQNAP
+44 PQNAP
-50 RTAMP
+50 RPAMP
-55 DNGKRQLRGTVTDE
+55 DNGKRLLRGTVTDE
-69 NGEPLVGVSVL
+69 NGEPLMGVSVS

-85 PLTITDVNGKFNV
+85 PLTVTDADGKFSV
-98 AVPANATK
+98 PMPANATQ

-115 TQSVNIGQRSN
+115 TQTINIGQRSN
-126 FLITM
+126 FHIAM
-131 TAGEQSLKDVVVT
+131 SAGEQALKDVIVT

-172 NILARLEGMVPG
+172 SILARLEGMVPG

-189 GNLYIRGMATLN
+189 GTLYIRGMSTLN
-201 GGANAYRPLFVVDG
+201 GGANAYSPLFVVDG

-241 ASIYGARAANGVIVI
+241 ASIYGARAANGVVVI
-256 STLDAKDALKTTIR
+256 STIDAKGENKTTIR
-270 YDASVKFTPKPDMSY
+270 YDASVKFTPKPDMDY
-285 LNLMDSR
+285 LNLMDTR
-292 ELVDL
+292 EMIDL
-297 RQYGFKFNTVTLGMI
+297 REYGFKFNSIPYAMI

-331 LIDDKALNEGLD
+331 LIDEQTFQDGMN
-343 KYRNLDNRK
+343 KYRNLNNRK

-358 TQTGVEHQHNL
+358 TQTGIEHQHNL

-376 INRYVVS
+376 INRYVFT
-383 LNYAG
+383 LNYLG
-388 NRYNARYN
+388 NRFNARYN
-396 QTERLGATLRD
+396 QLQRYGATLRD

-420 LTMNINNTNSDRGMG
+420 LTIN
-435 TYANMYRNQ
+435 Y
-444 PSYTMLKDENGNPL
+444 KNGNPL
-458 SVPTYK
+458 NVPTYK
-464 SEWEMNRLMEMGL
+464 SEWEMKRLTDLGL
-477 KDEHYSPITNRS
+477 KDEHYSPITNRR
-489 EERYQSNEKYYR
+489 EERYDSKESYYR
-501 LMLGLNVKLMKGL
+501 LMLGLNLKIMKGL
-514 NFDVRFQTENSSDKT
+514 NFDVRFQTENSADKT
-529 TEIYSERSYYVRNM
+529 VEIHSERSYYVRNM
-543 INDAAQYNQT
+543 INDAAQYNPA
-553 TKRLTLNVPEGAQYA
+553 TKKLTLNVPEGAHYA

-574 DAYTLRAQL
+574 DSYTLRAQL
-583 NFNRDFGLHSIIALA
+583 NFNRDFGPHSITALA
-598 GGERRQ
+598 GGERRR
-604 TRSTNTSIYY
+604 TKTTNTSIYY

-623 YKPVNPTALVNLKG
+623 YKPIDPTALTKLKG

-642 GNFSWASTANNWINE
+642 GNFSWSFTGNNWINE

-680 ASIRIDQSNLFGTDP
+680 ASIRVDQSNLFGTDP

-709 HLTKE
+709 HIAKE
-714 KFMADKLSWLN
+714 RFLAGKLSWLN
-725 NLTLRLTYGI
+725 ALTLRATYGI
-735 GGNVPRGAGPYVT
+735 GGNVPRGASPYVT
-748 IKAAQYNP
+748 LKAAQYNP
-756 WSKDFGADIK
+756 WSKDFMAEIK
-766 NPPNYT
+766 SPPNYT

-781 NFGLDFA
+781 NLGLDFA

-813 ADPTLGFRQLTL
+813 ADPTLGFKQLTL

-831 NKGVELTLNSVNVQT
+831 NKGIEVSLNSVNLQT
-846 RSLRWTTGVNF
+846 RNLRWTTGLNF

-890 AIFSFRYAGLSS
+890 AIFSFQYAGLSP

-917 DSKVSNLSDLAYS
+917 EAQVSNLSDLVYS

-939 SLSNTVAYKN
+939 SFSNTIAYKD

-960 GNVLRAEPAPF
+960 GNVLRTEPAPF
-971 LSEPSHLNPSKE
+971 VSEPSHLNPNKE
-983 MRNIWRQPGDEKNP
+983 MRNIWRQPGDELNP
-997 NATPAFTGYALDLT
+997 DATPAFTGYALDLA
-1011 TMVHPWYAAD
+1011 TMRHPWYAAD
-1021 RHVFKGDYAKL
+1021 RHVFKADYAKL
-1032 RHLSFTYRVPQQ
+1032 RHLSLTYRVPQQ
-1044 FVSKCK
+1044 LVAKCG
-1050 LSQLAFTLQAQNL
+1050 LSQLAFTLQGQNL
-1063 FRWTANDYGIDPEA
+1063 LSWSANKYGVDPEA
-1077 LGTTGYGWGMR
+1077 LGTTGYGWGLR
-1088 AIPTPATW
+1088 TIPTPATW
-1096 TFGVSATF
+1096 TFGLSATF

>member
-1 MNNTV
+1 MNPILPRVQTAM
-6 NTVHTVVPTIVGRH
+6 HHALRH
-20 FALCFLALALL
+20 RLAVAILLPSLLAIA
-31 VFSPVAAQAAAVS
+31 PIAAQATANN
-44 KPQNAP
+44 PQNAL

-55 DNGKRQLRGTVTDE
+55 DNGKRLLRGTVTDE
-69 NGEPLVGVSVL
+69 NGEPLMGVSVS

-85 PLTITDVNGKFNV
+85 PLTVTDADGKFSV
-98 AVPANATK
+98 PMPANATQ

-115 TQSVNIGQRSN
+115 TQTINIGQRSN
-126 FLITM
+126 FHIAM
-131 TAGEQSLKDVVVT
+131 SAGEQALKDVIVT

-172 NILARLEGMVPG
+172 SILARLEGMVPG

-189 GNLYIRGMATLN
+189 GTLYIRGMSTLN
-201 GGANAYRPLFVVDG
+201 GGANAYSPLFVVDG

-241 ASIYGARAANGVIVI
+241 ASIYGARAANGVVVI
-256 STLDAKDALKTTIR
+256 STIDAKGESKATIR
-270 YDASVKFTPKPDMSY
+270 YDASVKFTPKPDMDY
-285 LNLMDSR
+285 LNLMDTR
-292 ELVDL
+292 EMMDL
-297 RQYGFKFNTVTLGMI
+297 REYGFKFNSIPYAMI

-331 LIDDKALNEGLD
+331 LIDEQTFQDGMN
-343 KYRNLDNRK
+343 KYRNLNNRK

-358 TQTGVEHQHNL
+358 TQTGIEHQHNL

-376 INRYVVS
+376 INRYVFT
-383 LNYAG
+383 LNYLG
-388 NRYNARYN
+388 NRFNARYN
-396 QTERLGATLRD
+396 QLQRYGATLRD

-420 LTMNINNTNSDRGMG
+420 LTINYNSTQSDRGMG
-435 TYANMYRNQ
+435 TYADLYRNQ

-458 SVPTYK
+458 NVPTYK
-464 SEWEMNRLMEMGL
+464 SEWEMKRLTELGL
-477 KDEHYSPITNRS
+477 KDEHYSPITNRR
-489 EERYQSNEKYYR
+489 EERYDSKESYYR
-501 LMLGLNVKLMKGL
+501 LMLGLNLKIMKGL
-514 NFDVRFQTENSSDKT
+514 NFDVRFQTENSADKT
-529 TEIYSERSYYVRNM
+529 VEIHSERSYYVRNM
-543 INDAAQYNQT
+543 INDAAQYNPT
-553 TKRLTLNVPEGAQYA
+553 TQKLTLNVPEGAHYS

-574 DAYTLRAQL
+574 DSYTLRAQL
-583 NFNRDFGLHSIIALA
+583 NFNRDFGPHSITALA
-598 GGERRQ
+598 GGERRR
-604 TRSTNTSIYY
+604 TKTTNTSIYY
-614 MGFDESTLA
+614 MGFNESTLA
-623 YKPVNPTALVNLKG
+623 YKPIDPTALTNVKG

-642 GNFSWASTANNWINE
+642 GNFSWSFTGNNWINE

-672 FDSKYNLT
+672 FESKYNLT
-680 ASIRIDQSNLFGTDP
+680 ASIRVDQSNLFGTDP

-709 HLTKE
+709 HIAKE
-714 KFMADKLSWLN
+714 RFLVGKLSWLN
-725 NLTLRLTYGI
+725 ALTLRATYGI
-735 GGNVPRGAGPYVT
+735 GGNVPRGASPYVT
-748 IKAAQYNP
+748 LKAAQYNP
-756 WSKDFGADIK
+756 WSKDFMAEIK

-781 NFGLDFA
+781 NLGLDFS

-813 ADPTLGFRQLTL
+813 ADPTLGFKQLTL

-831 NKGVELTLNSVNVQT
+831 NKGIEVSLNSVNLQT
-846 RSLRWTTGVNF
+846 RNLRWTTGLNF

-890 AIFSFRYAGLSS
+890 AIFSFQYAGLSP

-917 DSKVSNLSDLAYS
+917 EAQVSNLSDLVYS

-939 SLSNTVAYKN
+939 SFSNTIAYKD

-960 GNVLRAEPAPF
+960 GNVLRTEPAPF
-971 LSEPSHLNPSKE
+971 VSEPSHLNPNKE
-983 MRNIWRQPGDEKNP
+983 MRNIWRQPGDERNP
-997 NATPAFTGYALDLT
+997 DATPAFTGYALDLA
-1011 TMVHPWYAAD
+1011 TMRHPWYAAD
-1021 RHVFKGDYAKL
+1021 RHVFKADYAKL
-1032 RHLSFTYRVPQQ
+1032 RHLSLTYRVPQRL
-1044 FVSKCK
+1044 VAKCG
-1050 LSQLAFTLQAQNL
+1050 LAQLAFTLQGQNL
-1063 FRWTANDYGIDPEA
+1063 LSWTANKYGVDPEA

-1088 AIPTPATW
+1088 TIPTPATW
-1096 TFGVSATF
+1096 TFGLSATF

>member
-1 MNNTV
+1 MNPILPRV
-6 NTVHTVVPTIVGRH
+6 QMAMHHMLRHRLAVAIILPSLLTI
-20 FALCFLALALL
+20 A
-31 VFSPVAAQAAAVS
+31 PPAAQATTANL
-44 KPQNAP
+44 QREP

-55 DNGKRQLRGTVTDE
+55 DNGKRLLRGTVTDE
-69 NGEPLVGVSVL
+69 NGEPLMGVSVS

-85 PLTITDVNGKFNV
+85 PLTVTDADGKFSV
-98 AVPANATK
+98 PMPANATQ

-115 TQSVNIGQRSN
+115 TQTINIGQRSN
-126 FLITM
+126 FHIAM
-131 TAGEQSLKDVVVT
+131 SAGEQALKDVIVT

-172 NILARLEGMVPG
+172 SILARLEGMVPG

-189 GNLYIRGMATLN
+189 GALYIRGMSTLN
-201 GGANAYRPLFVVDG
+201 GGANAYSPLFVVDG

-241 ASIYGARAANGVIVI
+241 ASIYGARAANGVVVI
-256 STLDAKDALKTTIR
+256 STIDAKGESKATIR
-270 YDASVKFTPKPDMSY
+270 YDASVKFTPKPDMDY
-285 LNLMDSR
+285 LNLMDTR
-292 ELVDL
+292 EMIDL
-297 RQYGFKFNTVTLGMI
+297 REYGFKFNSIPYAMI

-331 LIDDKALNEGLD
+331 LIDEQTFQDGMN
-343 KYRNLDNRK
+343 KYRNLNNRK

-358 TQTGVEHQHNL
+358 TQTGIEHQHNL

-376 INRYVVS
+376 LNRYVFT
-383 LNYAG
+383 LNYLG
-388 NRYNARYN
+388 NRFNARYN
-396 QTERLGATLRD
+396 QLQRYGATLRD

-420 LTMNINNTNSDRGMG
+420 LTINYNNTNSDRGMG
-435 TYANMYRNQ
+435 TYTDMYRNQ

-458 SVPTYK
+458 NVPTYK
-464 SEWEMNRLMEMGL
+464 SEWEMKRLTELGL
-477 KDEHYSPITNRS
+477 KDEHYSPITNRR
-489 EERYQSNEKYYR
+489 EERYDSKESYYR
-501 LMLGLNVKLMKGL
+501 LMLGLNLKIMKGL
-514 NFDVRFQTENSSDKT
+514 NFDVRFQTENSADKT
-529 TEIYSERSYYVRNM
+529 VEIFSERSYHVRNM
-543 INDAAQYNQT
+543 INDAAQYNPT
-553 TKRLTLNVPEGAQYA
+553 TRKLTLNVPEGAHYS

-574 DAYTLRAQL
+574 DSYTLRAQL
-583 NFNRDFGLHSIIALA
+583 NFNRDFGPHSITALA
-598 GGERRQ
+598 GGERRR
-604 TRSTNTSIYY
+604 TKTTNTSIYY
-614 MGFDESTLA
+614 MGFNESTLA
-623 YKPVNPTALVNLKG
+623 YKPIDPTALTNVKG

-642 GNFSWASTANNWINE
+642 GNFSWSFTGNNWINE

-680 ASIRIDQSNLFGTDP
+680 ASIRVDQSNLFGTDP

-709 HLTKE
+709 HIAKE
-714 KFMADKLSWLN
+714 RFLAGKLSWLN
-725 NLTLRLTYGI
+725 ALTLRATYGI
-735 GGNVPRGAGPYVT
+735 GGNVPRGASPYVT
-748 IKAAQYNP
+748 LKAAQYNP
-756 WSKDFGADIK
+756 WSKDFMAEIK
-766 NPPNYT
+766 SPPNYT

-781 NFGLDFA
+781 NLGLDFS

-801 RKHSTDL
+801 HKHSTDL

-813 ADPTLGFRQLTL
+813 ADPTLGFKQLTL

-831 NKGVELTLNSVNVQT
+831 NKGIEVSLNSVNLQT
-846 RSLRWTTGVNF
+846 RNLRWTTGLNF

-890 AIFSFRYAGLSS
+890 AIFSFQYAGLSP

-917 DSKVSNLSDLAYS
+917 EAQVSNLSDLVYS

-939 SLSNTVAYKN
+939 SFSNTIAYKD

-960 GNVLRAEPAPF
+960 GASSLRVRTIA
-971 LSEPSHLNPSKE
+971 S
-983 MRNIWRQPGDEKNP
+983 QP
-997 NATPAFTGYALDLT
+997 
-1011 TMVHPWYAAD
+1011 
-1021 RHVFKGDYAKL
+1021 
-1032 RHLSFTYRVPQQ
+1032 Q
-1044 FVSKCK
+1044 
-1050 LSQLAFTLQAQNL
+1050 
-1063 FRWTANDYGIDPEA
+1063 
-1077 LGTTGYGWGMR
+1077 
-1088 AIPTPATW
+1088 
-1096 TFGVSATF
+1096 

>member
-1 MNNTV
+1 MNPILPRVQTAM
-6 NTVHTVVPTIVGRH
+6 HHALRH
-20 FALCFLALALL
+20 RLAVAILLPSLLAIT
-31 VFSPVAAQAAAVS
+31 PATAQAAAT
-44 KPQNAP
+44 KPQNAL

-55 DNGKRQLRGTVTDE
+55 DNGKRLLRGTVTDE
-69 NGEPLVGVSVL
+69 NGEPLMGVSVS

-85 PLTITDVNGKFNV
+85 PLTVTDADGKFSV
-98 AVPANATK
+98 PMPANATQ

-115 TQSVNIGQRSN
+115 TQTINIGQRSN
-126 FLITM
+126 FHIAM
-131 TAGEQSLKDVVVT
+131 SAGEQALKDVVVT

-172 NILARLEGMVPG
+172 SILARLEGMVPG

-189 GNLYIRGMATLN
+189 GALYIRGMSTLN
-201 GGANAYRPLFVVDG
+201 GGANAYSPLFVVDG

-241 ASIYGARAANGVIVI
+241 ASIYGARAANGVVVI
-256 STLDAKDALKTTIR
+256 STIDAKGENKATIR
-270 YDASVKFTPKPDMSY
+270 YDASVKFTPKPDMDY
-285 LNLMDSR
+285 LNLMDTR
-292 ELVDL
+292 EMMDL
-297 RQYGFKFNTVTLGMI
+297 REYGFKFNSIPYAMI

-331 LIDDKALNEGLD
+331 LIDEQTFQDGMN
-343 KYRNLDNRK
+343 KYRNLNNRK

-358 TQTGVEHQHNL
+358 TQTCIEHQHNL

-376 INRYVVS
+376 INRYVFT
-383 LNYAG
+383 LNYLG
-388 NRYNARYN
+388 NRFNARYN
-396 QTERLGATLRD
+396 QLQRYGATLRD

-420 LTMNINNTNSDRGMG
+420 LTINYNSTQSDRGMG
-435 TYANMYRNQ
+435 TYADMYRNQ

-458 SVPTYK
+458 NVPTYK
-464 SEWEMNRLMEMGL
+464 SEWEMKRLTELGL
-477 KDEHYSPITNRS
+477 KDEHYSPITNRR
-489 EERYQSNEKYYR
+489 EERYDSKENYYR
-501 LMLGLNVKLMKGL
+501 LMLGLNLKIMKGL
-514 NFDVRFQTENSSDKT
+514 NFDVRFQTENSADKT
-529 TEIYSERSYYVRNM
+529 VEIHSERSYYVRNM
-543 INDAAQYNQT
+543 INDAAQYNPA
-553 TKRLTLNVPEGAQYA
+553 TKKLTLNVPEGAQYS

-574 DAYTLRAQL
+574 DSYTLRAQL
-583 NFNRDFGLHSIIALA
+583 NFNRDFGPHSITALA
-598 GGERRQ
+598 GGERRR
-604 TRSTNTSIYY
+604 TKTTNTSIYY
-614 MGFDESTLA
+614 MGFNESTLA
-623 YKPVNPTALVNLKG
+623 YKPIDPTALTNVKG

-642 GNFSWASTANNWINE
+642 GNFSWSFTGNNWINE

-680 ASIRIDQSNLFGTDP
+680 ASIRVDQSNLFGTDP

-709 HLTKE
+709 HIAKE
-714 KFMADKLSWLN
+714 RFLAGRLSWLN
-725 NLTLRLTYGI
+725 ALTLRATYGI
-735 GGNVPRGAGPYVT
+735 GGNVPRGASPYVT
-748 IKAAQYNP
+748 LKAAQYNP
-756 WSKDFGADIK
+756 WSKDFMAEIK
-766 NPPNYT
+766 SPPNYT

-781 NFGLDFA
+781 NLGLDFS

-813 ADPTLGFRQLTL
+813 ADPTLGFKQLTL

-831 NKGVELTLNSVNVQT
+831 NKGIEVSLNSVNLQT
-846 RSLRWTTGVNF
+846 RNLRWTTGLNF

-890 AIFSFRYAGLSS
+890 AIFSFQYAGLSP

-917 DSKVSNLSDLAYS
+917 EAQVSNLSDLVYS

-939 SLSNTVAYKN
+939 SFSNTIAYKD

-960 GNVLRAEPAPF
+960 GNVLRTEPAPF
-971 LSEPSHLNPSKE
+971 VSEPSHLNPNKE
-983 MRNIWRQPGDEKNP
+983 MRNIWRQPGDERNP
-997 NATPAFTGYALDLT
+997 DATPAFTGYALDLA
-1011 TMVHPWYAAD
+1011 TMRHPWYAAD
-1021 RHVFKGDYAKL
+1021 RHVFKADYAKL
-1032 RHLSFTYRVPQQ
+1032 RHLSLTYRVPQQ
-1044 FVSKCK
+1044 LVAKCG
-1050 LSQLAFTLQAQNL
+1050 LSQLAFTLQGQNL
-1063 FRWTANDYGIDPEA
+1063 LSWSANKYGVDPEA

-1088 AIPTPATW
+1088 TIPTPATW
-1096 TFGVSATF
+1096 AFGLSATF

>member
-1 MNNTV
+1 MNPILPRV
-6 NTVHTVVPTIVGRH
+6 QIAKHHTQWHRLAIAILLPS
-20 FALCFLALALL
+20 LLALAP
-31 VFSPVAAQAAAVS
+31 FAMQAMAHA
-44 KPQNAP
+44 PENAP
-50 RTAMP
+50 HKPMP
-55 DNGKRQLRGTVTDE
+55 DNDKRQLHGVVTDE
-69 NGEPLVGVSVL
+69 NGEPLMGVSVS

-85 PLTITDVNGKFNV
+85 PLTITDADGKFSV
-98 AVPANATK
+98 AMPANATR

-115 TQSVNIGQRSN
+115 TQTVNIGQRTN
-126 FLITM
+126 FRIAM
-131 TAGEQSLKDVVVT
+131 NAGEQALKDVVVT
-144 GYQTIS
+144 GYQSIS

-156 SFNVVTP
+156 SFNIVTP

-189 GNLYIRGMATLN
+189 GNLYIRGMSTLN

-215 LPFEGDINSINPAT
+215 LPFEGDIGSINPST

-256 STLDAKDALKTTIR
+256 TTIDAKESPKTTVR
-270 YDASVKFTPKPDMSY
+270 YDASVKFTPKPNMDY

-297 RQYGFKFNTVTLGMI
+297 QAYGFKYNSI
-312 PPNYYLDP
+312 PYDMLPKNYYLNP

-331 LIDDKALNEGLD
+331 LIDEQTFQQGLE
-343 KYRNLDNRK
+343 KYRNLNNRK

-358 TQTGVEHQHNL
+358 AQTGIEHQHNL

-376 INRYVVS
+376 INRYVFT

-388 NRYNARYN
+388 NRYSARYN
-396 QTERLGATLRD
+396 QTERFGATLRD
-407 NIKLT
+407 NIRLT
-412 SWLNAEAA
+412 NWLSAEAA
-420 LTMNINNTNSDRGMG
+420 FTMNFNNTNSDRGMG
-435 TYANMYRNQ
+435 TYADMYRNQ

-458 SVPTYK
+458 NVPTYK
-464 SEWEMNRLMEMGL
+464 SEWELNRLLEMGL
-477 KDEHYSPITNRS
+477 KDEHYSPITNRR
-489 EERYQSNEKYYR
+489 EERYKSNEKYYR
-501 LMLGLNVKLMKGL
+501 LMLGLNVKIIKGL

-529 TEIYSERSYYVRNM
+529 TEIFSARSYYVRNK
-543 INDAAQYNQT
+543 INDAAKYNPT
-553 TKRLTLNVPEGAQYA
+553 TKRLTLNVPEGAHYS

-583 NFNRDFGLHSIIALA
+583 NFNRDFGPHSIIALA
-598 GGERRQ
+598 GGERRR
-604 TRSTNTSIYY
+604 TRSTNTSVFY
-614 MGFDESTLA
+614 MCFDESTLA
-623 YKPVNPTALVNLKG
+623 YKPVDPVSLTNLKG
-637 TESLA
+637 TESLS
-642 GNFSWASTANNWINE
+642 GNFSWSSSGNNWINE

-709 HLTKE
+709 HASKE
-714 KFMADKLSWLN
+714 RFLEGKLPWLN

-735 GGNVPRGAGPYVT
+735 GGNVPRGAGPFVT
-748 IKAAQYNP
+748 LNAAQYNP
-756 WSKDFGADIK
+756 WSKDFGAEIK
-766 NPPNYT
+766 SPPNYT

-781 NFGLDFA
+781 NLGLDFA

-801 RKHSTDL
+801 HKHSTDL

-831 NKGVELTLNSVNVQT
+831 NRGIEVSLNSVNLQT
-846 RSLRWTTGVNF
+846 RNLRWTTGLNF
-857 GYNKNMLDD
+857 GCNKNTLDD

-890 AIFSFRYAGLSS
+890 SIFSFRYAGLSP
-902 TDGTPRYYVEGGSKT
+902 TDGTPRYYVDGGSRT
-917 DSKVSNLSDLAYS
+917 DSQVSNLSDLVHS

-939 SLSNTVAYKN
+939 SFTNTIAYKD
-949 FELSFMLMFYG
+949 FELSFMFVFYG
-960 GNVLRAEPAPF
+960 GNVLRTEPAPF
-971 LSEPSHLNPSKE
+971 VSEPSHLNPNKE
-983 MRNIWRQPGDEKNP
+983 MRNIWRQPGDERNP
-997 NATPAFTGYALDLT
+997 DATPAFTGYALDLA
-1011 TMVHPWYAAD
+1011 TMRHPWYAAD
-1021 RHVFKGDYAKL
+1021 RHVFKADYAKL
-1032 RHLSFTYRVPQQ
+1032 RHLSLTYRVPQQ
-1044 FVSKCK
+1044 LVSKCK
-1050 LSQLAFTLQAQNL
+1050 LSQLALTLQAQNL
-1063 FRWTANDYGIDPEA
+1063 LTWTANNYGIDPEA

-1088 AIPTPATW
+1088 TIPTPATW
-1096 TFGVSATF
+1096 TFGLSATF

>member
-1 MNNTV
+1 MNPILPRVQTAM
-6 NTVHTVVPTIVGRH
+6 HHALRH
-20 FALCFLALALL
+20 RLAVAILLPSLLAIAPLT
-31 VFSPVAAQAAAVS
+31 AQAAATT
-44 KPQNAP
+44 PQNAP
-50 RTAMP
+50 RTAIP
-55 DNGKRQLRGTVTDE
+55 DNGKRLLRGTVTDE
-69 NGEPLVGVSVL
+69 NGEPLMGVSVS

-85 PLTITDVNGKFNV
+85 PLTVTDADGKFSV
-98 AVPANATK
+98 PMPANATQ

-115 TQSVNIGQRSN
+115 TQTINIGQRSN
-126 FLITM
+126 FHIAM
-131 TAGEQSLKDVVVT
+131 SAGEQALKDVVVT

-189 GNLYIRGMATLN
+189 GTLYIRGMSTLN
-201 GGANAYRPLFVVDG
+201 GGSNAYSPLFVVDG

-241 ASIYGARAANGVIVI
+241 ASIYGARAANGVVVI
-256 STLDAKDALKTTIR
+256 STIDAKGESKATIR
-270 YDASVKFTPKPDMSY
+270 YDASVKFTPKPDMDY
-285 LNLMDSR
+285 LNLMDTR
-292 ELVDL
+292 ETIDL
-297 RQYGFKFNTVTLGMI
+297 REYGFKFNSIPYAMT

-331 LIDDKALNEGLD
+331 LIDEQTFQDGMN
-343 KYRNLDNRK
+343 KYRNLNNRK

-358 TQTGVEHQHNL
+358 TQTGIEHQHNL

-376 INRYVVS
+376 INRYVFT
-383 LNYAG
+383 LNYLG
-388 NRYNARYN
+388 NRFNARYN
-396 QTERLGATLRD
+396 QLQRYGATLRD

-420 LTMNINNTNSDRGMG
+420 LTINYNSTNSDKGMG
-435 TYANMYRNQ
+435 TYADMYRNQ

-458 SVPTYK
+458 NVPTYK
-464 SEWEMNRLMEMGL
+464 SEWEMKRLTELGL
-477 KDEHYSPITNRS
+477 KDEHYSPITNRR
-489 EERYQSNEKYYR
+489 EERYDSKESYYR
-501 LMLGLNVKLMKGL
+501 LMLGLNLKIMKGL
-514 NFDVRFQTENSSDKT
+514 NFDVRFQTENSADKT
-529 TEIYSERSYYVRNM
+529 VEIHSERSYYVRNM
-543 INDAAQYNQT
+543 INDAAQYNPT
-553 TKRLTLNVPEGAQYA
+553 TQKLTLNVPEGAHYS

-574 DAYTLRAQL
+574 DSYTLRAQL
-583 NFNRDFGLHSIIALA
+583 NFNRDFGPHSITALA
-598 GGERRQ
+598 GGERRR
-604 TRSTNTSIYY
+604 TKTTNTSIYY
-614 MGFDESTLA
+614 MGFNESTLA
-623 YKPVNPTALVNLKG
+623 YKPIDPTALTNVKG

-642 GNFSWASTANNWINE
+642 GSFSWSFTGNNWINE

-680 ASIRIDQSNLFGTDP
+680 ASIRVDQSNLFGTDP

-709 HLTKE
+709 HIAKE
-714 KFMADKLSWLN
+714 RFLAGKLSWLN
-725 NLTLRLTYGI
+725 ALTLRATYGI
-735 GGNVPRGAGPYVT
+735 GGNVPRGASPYVT
-748 IKAAQYNP
+748 LKAAQYNP
-756 WSKDFGADIK
+756 WSKDFMAEIK

-781 NFGLDFA
+781 NLGLDFS

-813 ADPTLGFRQLTL
+813 ADPTLGFKQLTL

-831 NKGVELTLNSVNVQT
+831 NKGIEVSLNSVNLQT
-846 RSLRWTTGVNF
+846 RNLRWTTGLNF

-882 AVKGHPLG
+882 TVKGHPLG
-890 AIFSFRYAGLSS
+890 AIFSFQYAGLSP

-917 DSKVSNLSDLAYS
+917 EAQVSNLSDLVYS

-939 SLSNTVAYKN
+939 SFSNTIAYKD

-960 GNVLRAEPAPF
+960 GNVLRTEPAPF
-971 LSEPSHLNPSKE
+971 VSEPSHLNPNKE
-983 MRNIWRQPGDEKNP
+983 MRNIWRQPGDERNP
-997 NATPAFTGYALDLT
+997 DATPAFTGYALDLA
-1011 TMVHPWYAAD
+1011 TMRHPWYAAD
-1021 RHVFKGDYAKL
+1021 RHVFKADYAKL

-1044 FVSKCK
+1044 LVAKCG
-1050 LSQLAFTLQAQNL
+1050 LSQLAFTLQGQNL
-1063 FRWTANDYGIDPEA
+1063 LSWSANKYGVDPEA

-1088 AIPTPATW
+1088 TIPTPATW
-1096 TFGVSATF
+1096 AFGLSATF

>member
-1 MNNTV
+1 MNPILPRVQTAM
-6 NTVHTVVPTIVGRH
+6 HHALRH
-20 FALCFLALALL
+20 RLAVAILLPSLLAIAPLT
-31 VFSPVAAQAAAVS
+31 AQAAAT

-55 DNGKRQLRGTVTDE
+55 DNGKRLLRGTVTDE
-69 NGEPLVGVSVL
+69 NGEPLMGVSVSTDGGTPL
-80 ADGST
+80 AVTDADGEFS
-85 PLTITDVNGKFNV
+85 I
-98 AVPANATK
+98 AMPANATQ

-115 TQSVNIGQRSN
+115 TQTINIGQRSN
-126 FLITM
+126 FHIAM
-131 TAGEQSLKDVVVT
+131 SAGEQALKDVVVT

-189 GNLYIRGMATLN
+189 GALYIRGMSTLN
-201 GGANAYRPLFVVDG
+201 GGANAYSPLFVVDG
-215 LPFEGDINSINPAT
+215 LPFEGDVSSINPAT

-241 ASIYGARAANGVIVI
+241 ASIYGARAANGVVVI
-256 STLDAKDALKTTIR
+256 STIDAKGENKTTIR
-270 YDASVKFTPKPDMSY
+270 YDASVKFTPKPDMDY
-285 LNLMDSR
+285 LNLMDTR
-292 ELVDL
+292 EMIDL
-297 RQYGFKFNTVTLGMI
+297 REYGFKFNSIPYAMI

-331 LIDDKALNEGLD
+331 LIDEQTFQDGMN
-343 KYRNLDNRK
+343 KYRNLNNRK

-358 TQTGVEHQHNL
+358 TQTGIEHQHNL

-376 INRYVVS
+376 INRYVFT
-383 LNYAG
+383 LNYLG
-388 NRYNARYN
+388 NRFNARYN
-396 QTERLGATLRD
+396 QLQRYGATLRD

-420 LTMNINNTNSDRGMG
+420 LTINYNNTQSDRGMG
-435 TYANMYRNQ
+435 NYADMYRNQ
-444 PSYTMLKDENGNPL
+444 PSYTMLKDEGGNPL
-458 SVPTYK
+458 DVPTYK
-464 SEWEMNRLMEMGL
+464 SEWEMKRLTDLGL
-477 KDEHYSPITNRS
+477 KDEHYSPITNRR
-489 EERYQSNEKYYR
+489 EERYDSKESYYR
-501 LMLGLNVKLMKGL
+501 LMLGLNLKIMKGL
-514 NFDVRFQTENSSDKT
+514 NVDVRFQTENSADKT
-529 TEIYSERSYYVRNM
+529 VEIHSERSYYVRNM
-543 INDAAQYNQT
+543 INDAAQYNPA
-553 TKRLTLNVPEGAQYA
+553 TKKLTLNVPEGAQYS

-574 DAYTLRAQL
+574 DSYTLRAQL
-583 NFNRDFGLHSIIALA
+583 NFNRDFGPHSITALA
-598 GGERRQ
+598 GGERRR
-604 TRSTNTSIYY
+604 TKTTNTSIYY
-614 MGFDESTLA
+614 MGFNESTLA
-623 YKPVNPTALVNLKG
+623 YKPIDPTALTNVKG

-642 GNFSWASTANNWINE
+642 GNFSWSFTGNNWINE

-680 ASIRIDQSNLFGTDP
+680 ASIRVDQSNLFGTDP

-709 HLTKE
+709 HIAKE
-714 KFMADKLSWLN
+714 RFLAGRLSWLN
-725 NLTLRLTYGI
+725 ALTLRATYGI
-735 GGNVPRGAGPYVT
+735 GGNVPRGASPYVT
-748 IKAAQYNP
+748 LKAAQYNP
-756 WSKDFGADIK
+756 WSKDFMAEIK
-766 NPPNYT
+766 SPPNYT

-781 NFGLDFA
+781 NLGLDFS

-813 ADPTLGFRQLTL
+813 ADPTLGFKQLTL

-831 NKGVELTLNSVNVQT
+831 NKGIEVSLNSVNLQT
-846 RSLRWTTGVNF
+846 RNLRWTTGLNF

-890 AIFSFRYAGLSS
+890 AIFSFQYAGLSP

-917 DSKVSNLSDLAYS
+917 EAQVSNLSDLVYS

-939 SLSNTVAYKN
+939 SFSTTIAYKD

-960 GNVLRAEPAPF
+960 GNVLRTEPAPF
-971 LSEPSHLNPSKE
+971 VSEPSHLNPNKE
-983 MRNIWRQPGDEKNP
+983 MRNIWRQPGDERNP
-997 NATPAFTGYALDLT
+997 DATPAFTGYALDLAT
-1011 TMVHPWYAAD
+1011 VRHPWYAAD
-1021 RHVFKGDYAKL
+1021 RHVFKADYAKL
-1032 RHLSFTYRVPQQ
+1032 RHLSLTYRVPQQ
-1044 FVSKCK
+1044 LVAKCG
-1050 LSQLAFTLQAQNL
+1050 LSQLAFTLQGQNL
-1063 FRWTANDYGIDPEA
+1063 LSWSANKYGVDPEA

-1088 AIPTPATW
+1088 TIPTPATW
-1096 TFGVSATF
+1096 AFGLSATF

>member
-1 MNNTV
+1 MNPILPRVQTAM
-6 NTVHTVVPTIVGRH
+6 HHALRH
-20 FALCFLALALL
+20 RLAVAILLPSLLAIAPLTAQT
-31 VFSPVAAQAAAVS
+31 AAT

-55 DNGKRQLRGTVTDE
+55 DNGKRLLRGTVTDE
-69 NGEPLVGVSVL
+69 NGEPLMGVSVS

-85 PLTITDVNGKFNV
+85 PLTVTDTDGKFSV
-98 AVPANATK
+98 PMPANATQ

-115 TQSVNIGQRSN
+115 TQTINIGQRSN
-126 FLITM
+126 FHIAM
-131 TAGEQSLKDVVVT
+131 SAGEQALKDVVVT

-172 NILARLEGMVPG
+172 SILARLEGMVPG

-189 GNLYIRGMATLN
+189 GTLYIRGMSTLN
-201 GGANAYRPLFVVDG
+201 GGANAYSPLFVVDG

-241 ASIYGARAANGVIVI
+241 ASIYGARAANGVVVI
-256 STLDAKDALKTTIR
+256 STIDAKGESKATIR
-270 YDASVKFTPKPDMSY
+270 YDASVKFTPKPDMDY
-285 LNLMDSR
+285 LNLMDTR
-292 ELVDL
+292 EMMDL
-297 RQYGFKFNTVTLGMI
+297 REYGFKFNSIPYAMI

-331 LIDDKALNEGLD
+331 LIDEQTFQDGMN
-343 KYRNLDNRK
+343 KYRNLNNRK

-358 TQTGVEHQHNL
+358 TQTGIEHQHNL

-376 INRYVVS
+376 INRYVFT
-383 LNYAG
+383 LNYLG
-388 NRYNARYN
+388 NRFNARYN
-396 QTERLGATLRD
+396 QLQRYGATLRD

-420 LTMNINNTNSDRGMG
+420 LTINYNNTNSDRGMG
-435 TYANMYRNQ
+435 TYADMYRNQ

-458 SVPTYK
+458 NVPTYK
-464 SEWEMNRLMEMGL
+464 SEWEMKRLMELGL
-477 KDEHYSPITNRS
+477 KDEHYSPITNRR
-489 EERYQSNEKYYR
+489 EERYDSKESYYR
-501 LMLGLNVKLMKGL
+501 LMLGLNLKIMKGL
-514 NFDVRFQTENSSDKT
+514 NFDVRFQTENSADKT
-529 TEIYSERSYYVRNM
+529 VEIRSERSYYARNM
-543 INDAAQYNQT
+543 INDAAQYDPN
-553 TKRLTLNVPEGAQYA
+553 TKKLTLNVPEGAHYA

-574 DAYTLRAQL
+574 DSYTLRAQL
-583 NFNRDFGLHSIIALA
+583 NFNRDFGPHSITALA
-598 GGERRQ
+598 GGERRR
-604 TRSTNTSIYY
+604 TKTTNTSIYY
-614 MGFDESTLA
+614 MGFNESTLA
-623 YKPVNPTALVNLKG
+623 YKPIDPTALTNVKG

-642 GNFSWASTANNWINE
+642 GNFSWSFTGNNWINE
-657 IENRYVSFYANAAYA
+657 IENHYVSFYANAAYA

-680 ASIRIDQSNLFGTDP
+680 ASIRVDQSNLFGTDP

-709 HLTKE
+709 HIAKE
-714 KFMADKLSWLN
+714 RFLAGKLSWLN
-725 NLTLRLTYGI
+725 ALTLRATYGI
-735 GGNVPRGAGPYVT
+735 GGNVPRGASPYVT
-748 IKAAQYNP
+748 LKAAQYNP
-756 WSKDFGADIK
+756 WSKDFMAEIK
-766 NPPNYT
+766 SPPNYT

-781 NFGLDFA
+781 NLGLDFS

-813 ADPTLGFRQLTL
+813 ADPTLGFKQLTL

-831 NKGVELTLNSVNVQT
+831 NKGIEVSLNSVNLQT
-846 RSLRWTTGVNF
+846 RNLRWTTGLNF

-890 AIFSFRYAGLSS
+890 AIFSFQYAGLSP

-917 DSKVSNLSDLAYS
+917 EAQVSNLSDLVYS

-939 SLSNTVAYKN
+939 SFSNTIAYKD
-949 FELSFMLMFYG
+949 FELSFMLVFYG
-960 GNVLRAEPAPF
+960 GNVLRTEAAPF
-971 LSEPSHLNPSKE
+971 VSEPSHLNPNKE
-983 MRNIWRQPGDEKNP
+983 MRNIWRQPGDERNP
-997 NATPAFTGYALDLT
+997 DATPAFTGYALDLA
-1011 TMVHPWYAAD
+1011 TMRHPWYAAD
-1021 RHVFKGDYAKL
+1021 RHVFKADYAKL
-1032 RHLSFTYRVPQQ
+1032 RHLSLTYRVPQQ
-1044 FVSKCK
+1044 LVAKCG
-1050 LSQLAFTLQAQNL
+1050 LAQLAFTLQGQNL
-1063 FRWTANDYGIDPEA
+1063 LSWRANKYGVDPEA

-1088 AIPTPATW
+1088 TIPTPATW
-1096 TFGVSATF
+1096 TFGLSATF